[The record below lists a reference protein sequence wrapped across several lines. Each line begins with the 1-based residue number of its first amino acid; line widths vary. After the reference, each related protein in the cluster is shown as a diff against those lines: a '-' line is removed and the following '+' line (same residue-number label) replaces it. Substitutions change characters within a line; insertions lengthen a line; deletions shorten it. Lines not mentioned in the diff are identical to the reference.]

1 MTNYPNQPVFEYQKE
16 EFESAQKEYKKA
28 LNRSWIQRKKG
39 VPDDWIQ
46 APLMLITFG
55 IWIALVVTWLFK
67 DAPASYYTISSLIVA
82 AIIGYAPEFLY
93 GSKTITTRHALKKYP
108 KLREVIRAFQEPGEK
123 FRSHLP
129 MLIVDGKKYFMVNYY
144 RPSETKKYGYQ
155 RRIGIVF
162 VNESMQVVENN
173 ELFNKVFLV
182 ENLSF
187 LTGLAERLKDY
198 RYIRDKY
205 VITNALKKS
214 EKILLRFKKRFYEQ
228 GVGIMY
234 DKLMPSFPVLHGA
247 VGESGSMNLVH
258 EKIRKALGYSFATEF
273 LYEDAVQLDEIRQAF
288 IGFMNTAYKLPLQRV
303 EVNVAALTVSI
314 ITERKRSDR
323 KVLFA
328 LEKVRIIK
336 NGISSIVD
344 RFEREGVIQ
353 DEEWEYY
360 HRKVDLARKLGWQIA
375 KD

>member
-1 MTNYPNQPVFEYQKE
+1 MTNYPDQPVFEYQKE
-16 EFESAQKEYKKA
+16 ELESAQREYKKA
-28 LNRSWIQRKKG
+28 LNRSWVQRKKG
-39 VPDDWIQ
+39 IPDDWIQ
-46 APLMLITFG
+46 APLILITFG
-55 IWIALVVTWLFK
+55 IWIPLVIWWLIK
-67 DAPASYYTISSLIVA
+67 DAPSSYFAISIVVAS

-93 GSKTITTRHALKKYP
+93 GSKALTTRHAFKKHP
-108 KLREVIRAFQEPGEK
+108 KIRGVIRAFQEPGEK
-123 FRSHLP
+123 FRRHLP
-129 MLIVDGKKYFMVNYY
+129 VLIINGKRYFIVNYY

-155 RRIGIVF
+155 KRIGIVL
-162 VNESMQVVENN
+162 VNEAMQVVDND
-173 ELFNKVFLV
+173 ELFRKVFLV

-187 LTGLAERLKDY
+187 LTGPAERLADY

-214 EKILLRFKKRFYEQ
+214 KKTLLRFKKRFYDQ
-228 GVGIMY
+228 GIGMIY
-234 DKLMPSFPVLHGA
+234 DKLMLSFPMLHEA
-247 VGESGSMNLVH
+247 VGESGAMNLVH

-273 LYEDAVQLDEIRQAF
+273 LHEDAVQLDEIRKAF
-288 IGFMNTAYKLPLQRV
+288 IGFMNAAYKLPLQRV

-360 HRKVDLARKLGWQIA
+360 HRKLELARKLGWQIA